1 VIRLGAVALAPLAL
15 AFGAAVL
22 GSLALF
28 AFALGALLLYAG
40 CLLALA
46 IAARR
51 LQVTRTIDRHEVL
64 EGRPIAMTFTVR
76 GLRGLP
82 VQVQALGANGQ
93 WRNLERTRPGRPR
106 TPNDASRQVSVVI
119 DRPGAHMLGPAPL
132 RLLDD
137 LGLFAR
143 ATSGGAPESVLVLPE
158 PLPPEHL
165 RRGGA
170 EVNGDPEPDGLR
182 PYVPGTPMSRVHWP
196 SAARGGELQERHF
209 VSGRDQLPLV
219 VVDTSA
225 ATVVDAIAREAA
237 GIVLALTRSGG
248 CRVLLPGDRLPTT
261 LDDIS
266 GWPAMH
272 RRLAALE
279 PGGRSAP
286 VNDPLVL
293 RVTES
298 EAPARG
304 ELPPGV
310 VTMAEWAA
318 G

>member
-1 VIRLGAVALAPLAL
+1 
-15 AFGAAVL
+15 
-22 GSLALF
+22 
-28 AFALGALLLYAG
+28 
-40 CLLALA
+40 
-46 IAARR
+46 
-51 LQVTRTIDRHEVL
+51 VTRTLDRHEVL
-64 EGRPIAMTFTVR
+64 EGRPIAMHFSVR

-82 VQVQALGANGQ
+82 VQLQALDADGR
-93 WRNLERTRPGRPR
+93 WRTLDD
-106 TPNDASRQVSVVI
+106 DARRSGTIECVI

-143 ATSGGAPESVLVLPE
+143 ATAGGAPESVLVLPE
-158 PLPPEHL
+158 PLPPQHL

-196 SAARGGELQERHF
+196 SAARGGGLQERHF

-219 VVDTSA
+219 VVDTST
-225 ATVVDAIAREAA
+225 ATVVDAIARQAA
-237 GIVLALTRSGG
+237 GIVLALARTGG

-261 LDDIS
+261 LDDLG

-272 RRLAALE
+272 RRLATLE
-279 PGGRSAP
+279 PGGRTAP
-286 VNDPLVL
+286 VSDRHVL
-293 RVTES
+293 RVSDGDDNE
-298 EAPARG
+298 RG

-310 VTMAEWAA
+310 VPLAEWAGA
-318 G
+318 